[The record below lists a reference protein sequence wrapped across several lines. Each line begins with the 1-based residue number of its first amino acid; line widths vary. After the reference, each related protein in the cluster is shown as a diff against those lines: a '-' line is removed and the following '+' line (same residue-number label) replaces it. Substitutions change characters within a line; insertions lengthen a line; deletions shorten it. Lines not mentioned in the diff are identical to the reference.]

1 MKNKTIKLFAIIA
14 CVAMLAALAVGLIA
28 CNPKVSQPQVQ
39 DGTYYL
45 SLKSQNWATYNDE
58 SAIPDSVKFVKEQG
72 KDHSYAVSVEL
83 DADDE
88 FVIRK
93 IGSEEKYGYD
103 ILFTA
108 LNWLSDGSD
117 NIKVNAK
124 GIYNLKLATTDG
136 IILTY
141 TFTSTEAPPP
151 EETGVTG
158 VEVDPDSVMLD
169 IGETASLSATV
180 LPETA
185 SNKQVLWVSDN
196 TGVATVDQNGLV
208 TAVAPGVTNVTV
220 NTLSGGYSAECVVT
234 VRQPVTRIALDVDS
248 ITLVAKGN
256 AKSVAV
262 RISPSDA
269 TNKNFSYELTSGEN
283 LVSVS
288 KPDNTTL
295 SLSGLAVGNA
305 TLVVKSDDN
314 AEITATL
321 NITVLEEGSIL
332 ADMQANVQ
340 IALDGTAE
348 LVPHLDGANIVS
360 VEWGISNESVA
371 SLTENKDRNTAT
383 VKGLNFG
390 TSIVTAIIHADNGNT
405 YQITSNVLVAE
416 PYYFIYGV
424 GFGTVDWEFE
434 PYIASEQAAKDANLL
449 LEEESRGV
457 YSLTRKLVP
466 SNGFQII
473 FPNVNSFKDE
483 DTTKWNK
490 NIPSDLVDVSH
501 YYDSIHSDT
510 EYVDNVN
517 TQFKVNAAG
526 IYKITLDLTGTSAKV
541 NIKMVSLEASSIGF
555 KVEGASN
562 VLKYGSNMVVDI
574 SYLPT
579 TAAVT
584 EQEVKVYL
592 TSDYAN
598 FENYASVAFD
608 FASKKATLSLKSD
621 VTEEFVVT
629 LHCEIQDA
637 AGVLEIPVLPSTVEE
652 TPVDSIAFEK
662 EHYYVNVNN
671 AGLKWEQIVKAT
683 VNESATNQ
691 QVRYTDI
698 TNYTRLGKTLA
709 AGLRPT
715 VDPDSGL
722 VTALVLGTIT
732 IEATALGDPSKTDIC
747 EVTFYSDGLY
757 LIGKNYGGWDNALEP
772 TTTSLEG
779 TAFEGY
785 AFTKLS
791 ETHYQYAITINNV
804 DDNDEGFSIA
814 FLGMDTDW
822 VSAIRTANRLDE
834 FSTARF
840 GGWSNG
846 VDYANARDS
855 KNTAFRKAGTYILD
869 VDLSKPMALWTINY
883 ADSNLTQM
891 YLEYDEAKTALKENE
906 SMQLKLSYFP
916 QYIEVQESEIK
927 YSMDGSDKTYLDVN
941 FDFATKTFTITA
953 STVEFSE
960 DVPLTLTVT
969 VKDISQT
976 IEFTAVAK
984 HHLEWASDNNN
995 HWQQCI
1001 DDDCGYETSHE
1012 THQVDKDKW
1021 AYDESGHYHECSVCG
1036 GSKVDNEVHS
1046 FILDEDGYYS
1056 KGLTKCPDC
1065 GYVIYEMT
1073 YDYSADTATIT
1084 KYNGAFE
1091 KIKLPNE
1098 IGGCR
1103 LTTIAA
1109 NAFADNKYLKQIVIS
1124 ENITTIE
1131 KNAFAGCIVLQEI
1144 KLPSS
1149 VKSVGNYV
1157 FDGCVELRSADLS
1170 AMQATSLGKGMFRNC
1185 SALNSVKLPAMLES
1199 ISEYCFMDCTALDGS
1214 DISIPN
1220 SVKVIGSSAFSGCS
1234 SLKNIGLPTSLLTIS
1249 NAAFKNCVLLDGI
1262 TFPNGLLT
1270 IDIGAFIGCEALKT
1284 LDIPQ
1289 SVTTIGSQAFNN
1301 CYALINADIKAD
1313 ITIISNIFSN
1323 CTSLE
1328 KVVFHSK
1335 SLGVIHENN
1344 FVGCNRL
1351 AEVYMYL
1358 GPLFVKYK
1366 YTDYDDSGSSNN
1378 DRMFKSANGIKHAYF
1393 YSYTRL
1399 TDDAF
1404 LGPFAGVW
1412 HYDAE
1417 GNIQLWADTP
1427 IGPNDYDPACDMK
1440 VHIDFVAEGPTY
1452 GHVPNDDTPTVG
1464 DMRTDQIMFSGD
1476 GIINPNGAL
1485 SVTLN
1490 WKITHQYGNGDP
1502 TFGFKISVDG
1512 PAISYNANYVYS
1524 TIQFDLKDR
1533 WSNEKNRCPIW
1544 FSDSWIPS
1552 AQYDYYEH
1560 TYAFTFTFD
1569 NEGLLLKV
1577 AVHEVTE

>member
-28 CNPKVSQPQVQ
+28 CNPKEVSQPQAQ
-39 DGTYYL
+39 DGTYYI

-158 VEVDPDSVMLD
+158 IEVDPDSVMLD

-196 TGVATVDQNGLV
+196 TDVATVDQNGLV

-220 NTLSGGYSAECVVT
+220 NTLSGGFSAECVVT

-262 RISPSDA
+262 SISPSDA
-269 TNKNFSYELTSGEN
+269 TNKNFSYEFTSGES

-295 SLSGLAVGNA
+295 SLSGLATGNA

-348 LVPHLDGANIVS
+348 LAPHLDGANIVS
-360 VEWGISNESVA
+360 VEWGISNESAA

-424 GFGTVDWEFE
+424 GFGTVDWEWE

-457 YSLTRKLVP
+457 YSLTRRLVP

-473 FPNVNSFKDE
+473 FPNVNSFNDE

-490 NIPSDLVDVSH
+490 NIPSDLVSVSN
-501 YYDSIHSDT
+501 YYDSIHSDS
-510 EYVDNVN
+510 EYVDNVS
-517 TQFKVNAAG
+517 TQFKVNTTG
-526 IYKITLDLTGTSAKV
+526 VYKITLDLTGTSAKV

-555 KVEGASN
+555 EVEGASN

-584 EQEVKVYL
+584 EQDVKVYL

-598 FENYASVAFD
+598 FENYATVAFD
-608 FASKKATLSLKSD
+608 FASKQAIVSLKSD
-621 VTEEFVVT
+621 VPEEFVVT

-671 AGLKWEQIVKAT
+671 AGIKWEQIVKAT

-691 QVRYTDI
+691 QVRYADI
-698 TNYTRLGKTLA
+698 TNYTQLGKTLA

-722 VTALVLGTIT
+722 VTAHVLGTVT
-732 IEATALGDPSKTDIC
+732 IEATALGNPSKKATC

-757 LIGKNYGGWDNALEP
+757 LIGKNYGGWDKALKP

-779 TAFEGY
+779 TEFEKYAFEI
-785 AFTKLS
+785 LS
-791 ETHYQYAITINNV
+791 ETHYQYRLSLETV
-804 DDNDEGFSIA
+804 DENDEGLSIA
-814 FLGMDTDW
+814 FLGMDTGW
-822 VSAIRTANRLDE
+822 ESAIRTANRMDDL
-834 FSTARF
+834 STAQF

-869 VDLSKPMALWTINY
+869 VDLSKHMALWTINY
-883 ADSNLTQM
+883 ADSDISKL
-891 YLEYDEAKTALKENE
+891 YLDYDHSQTVLKKNE
-906 SMQLKLSYFP
+906 SMQIKLSCFP
-916 QYIEVQESEIK
+916 QYIDVKETEITHK
-927 YSMDGSDKTYLDVN
+927 VDGGDKTYLDVN
-941 FDFATKTFTITA
+941 FDFDTMTFTITA

-960 DVPLTLTVT
+960 DMPLTLTIT
-969 VKDISQT
+969 VKGISQT
-976 IEFTAVAK
+976 IDFTAIAE
-984 HHLEWASDNNN
+984 HHLEWASDNDN

-1001 DDDCGYETSHE
+1001 DDNCDYETTHE
-1012 THQVDKDKW
+1012 LHEVNRDNW
-1021 AYDESGHYHECSVCG
+1021 VSDEVEHYHECSICG
-1036 GSKVDNEVHS
+1036 GHKVDRSEHV
-1046 FILDEDGYYS
+1046 FILDSDGYYS
-1056 KGLTKCPDC
+1056 KGLVKCPIC
-1065 GYVIYEMT
+1065 SYVIYEIT
-1073 YDYSADTATIT
+1073 PNPNGSTATLS
-1084 KYNGAFE
+1084 KYNGSFE
-1091 KIKLPNE
+1091 KLKVPNV
-1098 IGGCR
+1098 ING
-1103 LTTIAA
+1103 LTITAIAS
-1109 NAFADNKYLKQIVIS
+1109 NAFANNKYLKQIV
-1124 ENITTIE
+1124 
-1131 KNAFAGCIVLQEI
+1131 
-1144 KLPSS
+1144 LPST
-1149 VKSVGNYV
+1149 VNTLGNYM
-1157 FDGCVELRSADLS
+1157 FDGCVELQSADLS
-1170 AMQATSLGKGMFRNC
+1170 ALNVTALGDGMFRNC

-1199 ISEYCFMDCTALDGS
+1199 ISKYCFMDCTSLDGS
-1214 DISIPN
+1214 DINIAN
-1220 SVKVIGSSAFSGCS
+1220 SVKVIGNSAFSGCS

-1249 NAAFKNCVLLDGI
+1249 NAAFKNCALLESI

-1270 IDIGAFIGCEALKT
+1270 IDVGAFIGCESLKT

-1289 SVTTIGSQAFNN
+1289 SVTNIGSQAFNN
-1301 CYALINADIKAD
+1301 CYALINADIKAE
-1313 ITIISNIFSN
+1313 IIAISNMFSN

-1335 SLGVIHENN
+1335 SLGVIYENN

-1366 YTDYDDSGSSNN
+1366 YTDYSDSGSSNN
-1378 DRMFKSANGIKHAYF
+1378 DRMFKSASGIKHAYY
-1393 YSYTRL
+1393 YSYTRP

-1427 IGPNDYDPACDMK
+1427 IGQNDYDPARDMK

-1452 GHVPNDDTPTVG
+1452 NHVPNNDRQSPDDP
-1464 DMRTDQIMFSGD
+1464 MIRIDQVMFSGD
-1476 GIINPNGAL
+1476 GVINPNGTM

-1490 WKITHQYGNGDP
+1490 WTITEKYSNGDP

-1512 PAISYNANYVYS
+1512 PAISYNADYVYS

-1544 FSDSWIPS
+1544 FADRWLPAGPNFNV

-1577 AVHEVTE
+1577 AVQEVTE